1 LVPLAVL
8 TLSGCP
14 FSVKYS
20 VGGTVTGLSGTGLVL
35 QDNSGSSVTA
45 NANGAFTFGTRLT
58 NNAAYTVT
66 VQTQPTNPTQTCSVR
81 NGSGTINKTS
91 VINVIVSCT
100 QPGRFAYVANQT
112 SNTISAYAID
122 ANNGLLTPVTGSPFS
137 SIGTTPAAL
146 LVDPNGTFL
155 YVADNTTS
163 TVSVFAI
170 APITSSI
177 PGALTP
183 QNFSVVTGTSPD
195 AIAIHPAGKF
205 LYVANFGSNSVS
217 AYAVGSGGSLTAL
230 TNSPV
235 QAGVGPSS
243 LKVDPNGNY
252 LYVANEGGADVA
264 VFVINATTGALTSIS
279 GSPFAAGNSPVSIT
293 IDSTA
298 AFAYVANATDHSIAE
313 YAISATTGALT
324 AASGS
329 PLGTTTEPLALAA
342 DPLGRNIYATNVTAA
357 NQVASYS
364 ITPSS
369 GVLAPVSSVA
379 AGLFPV
385 SIAVEPMGQYVYV
398 ANQNSNNVTV
408 YTVGSGGALQF
419 VANSSIATGTQPSA
433 IAVD

>member
-1 LVPLAVL
+1 LAVL

-35 QDNSGSSVTA
+35 QDNSGNSLTVNVSSD
-45 NANGAFTFGTRLT
+45 FTFGTRLT
-58 NNAAYTVT
+58 NNAAYSVT
-66 VQTQPTNPTQTCSVR
+66 VQTQPSNPTQTCTVR
-81 NGSGTINKTS
+81 NGSGTINKSS
-91 VINVIVSCT
+91 VINVIVVCT
-100 QPGRFAYVANQT
+100 QAGRFAYVSNQQ
-112 SNTISAYAID
+112 SNTISAYGID
-122 ANNGLLTPVTGSPFS
+122 SNTGLLTPVTGSPFA

-146 LVDPNGTFL
+146 LVDPNGQYL

-163 TVSVFAI
+163 TLSVFAI
-170 APITSSI
+170 AQISSST

-183 QNFSVVTGTSPD
+183 QILSVVTGTSPD

-217 AYAVGSGGSLTAL
+217 AYAVGSGGALTAL
-230 TNSPV
+230 SNSPV
-235 QAGVGPSS
+235 QVGVGPSS
-243 LKVDPNGNY
+243 LKVDPNGNF
-252 LYVANEGGADVA
+252 LYVANSGGADVA
-264 VFVINATTGALTSIS
+264 VFAIDATTGALTSIS
-279 GSPFAAGNSPVSIT
+279 GSPFSAGNQPVSIT
-293 IDSTA
+293 IDSTG

-313 YAISATTGALT
+313 YAINATTGALT
-324 AASGS
+324 AAAGS

-342 DPLGRNIYATNVTAA
+342 DPLGRFIYVTNVTAA

-369 GVLAPVSSVA
+369 GDLAAVTSVA

-385 SIAVEPMGQYVYV
+385 SIAADPSGQYVYV

-408 YTVGSGGALQF
+408 YTVSGGGTLTF